1 MTLVVDASVACQWFV
16 AESGSAAAEAL
27 LAGDQMLLAPD
38 LIVPEVCN
46 AAWSK
51 LRRGEIAP
59 EQATAMVEGLPDLLD
74 ELVASASLAGRAL
87 TIANALAHPAYDCF
101 YLALAEL
108 RGVQMVTD
116 DRRLLVRLVTTPWA
130 RMVMKLGN
138 DIARD

>member
-1 MTLVVDASVACQWFV
+1 
-16 AESGSAAAEAL
+16 
-27 LAGDQMLLAPD
+27 MLLAPD
-38 LIVPEVCN
+38 LIVPEVCS

-51 LRRGEIAP
+51 LRRGEIGA
-59 EQATAMVEGLPDLLD
+59 EQAAAMVEGLPDLLD

-101 YLALAEL
+101 YLALAEV
-108 RGVQMVTD
+108 RDVQMVTD
-116 DRRLLVRLVTTPWA
+116 DRRLLARLVTTPWA

>member
-1 MTLVVDASVACQWFV
+1 MTLVVDASVACKWFV

-38 LIVPEVCN
+38 LIVTEICN